1 MHFRSVTSALKS
13 LGRDT
18 IPVRARSAA
27 PPRRRKARFVT
38 GQEVSCPVN
47 FYACGS
53 FSRKSLLRNL
63 LREPLCFTQPT
74 LYRQLANAT
83 RPFCVGAP
91 PLPKKACCA
100 IFFGIP
106 MFYARRTLQQGRN
119 SPVPHALSACFLGGT
134 SSLQGMVC
142 GSAESVPPC
151 TLSPPTA
158 PLPKKFFDTFWE
170 PCMRLLG
177 HGACAAMQAPYFETR
192 TQHTVLCAR
201 MRFSTSSQKIFAE
214 QIFFGSPYFLQAG
227 EIAVSFSHFVMWL
240 NVK

>member
-1 MHFRSVTSALKS
+1 MVELADARDLKS

-100 IFFGIP
+100 IFFGSP
-106 MFYARRTLQQGRN
+106 MFYARQILQQGRN
-119 SPVPHALSACFLGGT
+119 SPALLAFTPAAPFSA
-134 SSLQGMVC
+134 
-142 GSAESVPPC
+142 
-151 TLSPPTA
+151 
-158 PLPKKFFDTFWE
+158 K
-170 PCMRLLG
+170 
-177 HGACAAMQAPYFETR
+177 AC
-192 TQHTVLCAR
+192 CA
-201 MRFSTSSQKIFAE
+201 
-214 QIFFGSPYFLQAG
+214 IFFGSPYFLQAG